1 MKRKGRK
8 RATIKRGR
16 RKNFERIRGSMIE
29 GGGGSL
35 TRTRENWSRE
45 TSKEEKE
52 NKVPIWDAWRLVW
65 GRSLKGPHL
74 DFKWKDSRAWN
85 WTEG

>member
-35 TRTRENWSRE
+35 TRTREN
-45 TSKEEKE
+45 
-52 NKVPIWDAWRLVW
+52 
-65 GRSLKGPHL
+65 
-74 DFKWKDSRAWN
+74 
-85 WTEG
+85 